1 MGSTQKE
8 KLKITNN
15 KVIDYPY
22 CELKSDLQIFF
33 YYLIVIYIL
42 AVIPGLLIYQGYLK
56 DIYLI

>member
-22 CELKSDLQIFF
+22 CELKSDFADFF
-33 YYLIVIYIL
+33 LLSNCYLYFGSNSGTADLPTI
-42 AVIPGLLIYQGYLK
+42 
-56 DIYLI
+56 